1 MAHNPAMT
9 AMEKI
14 ITPLDV
20 RADFP
25 QLATQMNGKP
35 LAFLDSAASSL
46 KAKPVLDAIAKAYGT
61 EYSTVH
67 RGIYTLSQ
75 EMTEQYERAR
85 TSTASFIGA
94 KTDKEIVF
102 TRGATE
108 AINLVASSW
117 GETHLKAGDEIVLT
131 QMEHHSNII
140 PWQLLRDKIGVVIK
154 VADITDDGA
163 LDWDS
168 FAALLNDK
176 TKLVAITHM
185 SNVLGTVVDIPKVV
199 KAAHSAGAKVLVD
212 GCQSIPHMP
221 VDVAALGCDFYVFS
235 GHKIHAPTGIGA
247 LWARYDILDAMRP
260 YQGGGSMIEEVSF
273 DGSTYLP
280 PPLRFEAGTPHFVG
294 AIGLGVAIEYMRG
307 IGMER
312 VHDHEQALLEYA
324 TGALEQINA
333 LRIIGTARPK
343 GGILSFAIEGVHPH
357 DIGTI
362 LDRDGIAIRAG
373 HHCAQPLM
381 ERLGV
386 GSTARASFAAYSNH
400 EDVDRLVAGLEKVS
414 RIFG

>member
-1 MAHNPAMT
+1 MT
-9 AMEKI
+9 KMET
-14 ITPLDV
+14 ITAPLDV
-20 RADFP
+20 RPDFP
-25 QLATQMNGKP
+25 QLATEMNGKP

-46 KAKPVLDAIAKAYGT
+46 KAQPVLDAVVAAYAQD
-61 EYSTVH
+61 YATVH

-75 EMTEQYERAR
+75 EMTERYEAARA
-85 TSTASFIGA
+85 SVAKLIGA

-117 GETHLKAGDEIVLT
+117 GETHLSAGDEIILT

-140 PWQLLRDKIGVVIK
+140 PWQLLRDKVGVVIK
-154 VADITDDGA
+154 VADITDEGA
-163 LDWDS
+163 LDWES
-168 FAALLNDK
+168 FTSLLTEK

-185 SNVLGTVVDIPKVV
+185 SNVLGTIVDMPAVV
-199 KAAHSAGAKVLVD
+199 KAAHAAGAKVLVD
-212 GCQSIPHMP
+212 GCQAVPHMP
-221 VDVAALGCDFYVFS
+221 VDVTALNCDFYVFS

-247 LWARYDILDAMRP
+247 LWARYDILEAMRP

-273 DGSTYLP
+273 EQTTYLP

-294 AIGLGVAIEYMRG
+294 AIGLGVAADYMLELG
-307 IGMER
+307 LDR
-312 VHDHEQALLEYA
+312 VHAHEMALLDYA
-324 TGALEQINA
+324 MNA
-333 LRIIGTARPK
+333 LSQVNSLTIHGTAPDK
-343 GGILSFAIEGVHPH
+343 GGILSFTMEGVHPH

-362 LDRDGIAIRAG
+362 LDRDGVAIRAG

-381 ERLGV
+381 DRLGV
-386 GSTARASFAAYSNH
+386 DATARASFAAYSSKG
-400 EDVDRLVAGLEKVS
+400 DVDRLIEGLHKVS

>member
-1 MAHNPAMT
+1 
-9 AMEKI
+9 
-14 ITPLDV
+14 
-20 RADFP
+20 
-25 QLATQMNGKP
+25 MNGKP

-46 KAKPVLDAIAKAYGT
+46 KAQPVLDAVTAAYARD
-61 EYSTVH
+61 YATVH

-75 EMTEQYERAR
+75 EMTERYEAAR
-85 TSTASFIGA
+85 TSVAKLIGA
-94 KTDKEIVF
+94 SIDKEIVF

-117 GETHLKAGDEIVLT
+117 GETHLSAGDEIILT

-163 LDWDS
+163 LDWQS
-168 FAALLNDK
+168 FNSLLTEK

-185 SNVLGTVVDIPKVV
+185 SNVLGTILDIPAVV
-199 KAAHSAGAKVLVD
+199 KAAHAVGAKVLVD
-212 GCQSIPHMP
+212 GCQAVPHMP
-221 VDVAALGCDFYVFS
+221 VDVAALNCDFYVFS

-273 DGSTYLP
+273 ERTTYLP

-294 AIGLGVAIEYMRG
+294 AIGLGVAADYMLELG
-307 IGMER
+307 LDR
-312 VHDHEQALLEYA
+312 VHAHEMALLDYA
-324 TGALEQINA
+324 VDALSQVNSLTIH
-333 LRIIGTARPK
+333 GTAPDK
-343 GGILSFAIEGVHPH
+343 GGILSFTMEGVHPH

-362 LDRDGIAIRAG
+362 LDRDGVAIRAG

-381 ERLGV
+381 DRLGV
-386 GSTARASFAAYSNH
+386 DATARASFAAYSSQ
-400 EDVDRLVAGLEKVS
+400 EDVDRLIEGLHKVS